1 MATKVNIDGINELD
15 FPSSV
20 SASVSQGVTTLSG
33 FGTVTSFS
41 AGNLSPLFTTSVA
54 TATTTPA
61 LTFTLSNASGGTV
74 FGNNTTGSAG
84 SAFTTAPVLGIPGTS
99 TGTLALASSTA
110 SGKYTITAP
119 ANAAT
124 PTLTLPT
131 GTGTFCVSASA
142 PLTLNA
148 TTGNMTFSGS
158 GAITWDQ
165 IGNAAA
171 NLTLAN
177 AAFTTTFQQ
186 TANTIWL
193 WQNTTTATSGTTNA
207 SPQIEVAANYWTGAA
222 SAQDTWSIGSSLAAG
237 TNGASKLTIG
247 HSGSTGAATVSV
259 PIIATTV
266 TGTNTACAVQVNAVN
281 SGFYGSGGNNGT
293 LCSTGGTAIWQAI
306 TASPSNSLMIPGT
319 VVLGFAP
326 NVTSNC
332 DISLSRPAAGVLAI
346 GNGTTANNVC
356 TILSTVYG
364 FGSTATATAADSGIS
379 RLGAASLAIGN
390 GTASDTTGKLSFGS
404 VAKYNGTATVRNGI
418 AAEYAS
424 SDLTAQSAAITATTL
439 LSAPQTG
446 MYRVSWS
453 ATITTADGVSS
464 VLGGTNG
471 FQVLYTSPTDS
482 VVKTTVAG
490 NSVTSSANT
499 TGTAVGGVEVI
510 YAKNAT
516 NIQFTYG
523 YTSAT
528 PGQMIYEIHVSLEA
542 L

>member
-1 MATKVNIDGINELD
+1 MATKVNINGINELD

-61 LTFTLSNASGGTV
+61 LTFTLSNAGGGTV

-84 SAFTTAPVLGIPGTS
+84 PAFTTAPVLGIPGTS

-207 SPQIEVAANYWTGAA
+207 SPLLELASNYWTGAA

-237 TNGASKLTIG
+237 TNG
-247 HSGSTGAATVSV
+247 
-259 PIIATTV
+259 
-266 TGTNTACAVQVNAVN
+266 
-281 SGFYGSGGNNGT
+281 
-293 LCSTGGTAIWQAI
+293 
-306 TASPSNSLMIPGT
+306 
-319 VVLGFAP
+319 
-326 NVTSNC
+326 
-332 DISLSRPAAGVLAI
+332 
-346 GNGTTANNVC
+346 
-356 TILSTVYG
+356 LSTLT
-364 FGSTATATAADSGIS
+364 FGTF
-379 RLGAASLAIGN
+379 
-390 GTASDTTGKLSFGS
+390 GKFG
-404 VAKYNGTATVRNGI
+404 
-418 AAEYAS
+418 
-424 SDLTAQSAAITATTL
+424 
-439 LSAPQTG
+439 
-446 MYRVSWS
+446 
-453 ATITTADGVSS
+453 
-464 VLGGTNG
+464 
-471 FQVLYTSPTDS
+471 
-482 VVKTTVAG
+482 
-490 NSVTSSANT
+490 
-499 TGTAVGGVEVI
+499 
-510 YAKNAT
+510 
-516 NIQFTYG
+516 
-523 YTSAT
+523 
-528 PGQMIYEIHVSLEA
+528 
-542 L
+542 